1 MPVRSL
7 RMVLFQHFLLQQW
20 WLRRSA
26 SFFLT
31 LHADLALEHL
41 SSKISSPFDNWF
53 SKMKAYRF
61 WQSTFPTGPTEN
73 LARTADFVECLLV
86 IARQLGYQWSASTCK
101 TWCLIV
107 LFGTKSQ
114 AKRWHKGKAFC
125 LPYNFENDDVPLA
138 IDVGSRY
145 HIRSPL
151 KEKPGEDVAARQARQ
166 VSSLIVILLVTFLNH
181 WTSDQCCR
189 LSWSWLWKRL
199 RKSWTTFNLL
209 QNELPQ
215 KPWLHQL
222 KCIRLIP
229 KPKGQGLPIQWPR
242 QLPVRTLVVLLHLLL
257 PFPSLRQGWTSCLP
271 VFVLFALFFYGL

>member
-125 LPYNFENDDVPLA
+125 LPYNFENDDVPFCNWCWFSLSHTIA
-138 IDVGSRY
+138 LEGETWRRCRCTSGKASVITHCDLVGDVFE
-145 HIRSPL
+145 PL
-151 KEKPGEDVAARQARQ
+151 
-166 VSSLIVILLVTFLNH
+166 N
-181 WTSDQCCR
+181 
-189 LSWSWLWKRL
+189 
-199 RKSWTTFNLL
+199 
-209 QNELPQ
+209 
-215 KPWLHQL
+215 
-222 KCIRLIP
+222 
-229 KPKGQGLPIQWPR
+229 
-242 QLPVRTLVVLLHLLL
+242 
-257 PFPSLRQGWTSCLP
+257 
-271 VFVLFALFFYGL
+271 